1 MATIL
6 LSGYRV
12 MWVMV
17 MFDLPVV
24 TKPERKAAQRFRN
37 DLLDLGFQMAQD
49 SVYLRFCASDAQVAT
64 LANRVRVCLPATG
77 RVSVL
82 AFTDK
87 QYERIVTFNGQQNE
101 EKRGKPAQLE
111 IF

>member
-1 MATIL
+1 
-6 LSGYRV
+6 
-12 MWVMV
+12 MWIMV

-37 DLLDLGFQMAQD
+37 DLLDLGFQMAQY
-49 SVYLRFCASDAQVAT
+49 SVYLRFCASDAQVTT
-64 LANRVRVCLPATG
+64 LTNRVRAYLPNNG
-77 RVSVL
+77 RVSLL

-87 QYERIVTFNGQQNE
+87 QYERIMSFNGRQDE